1 MKSNLV
7 GYISLQTLYLAKL
20 CMKVLLANQIA
31 LFFKVQHLKKKAEDP
46 VYLIHVDKH
55 QFFPQVDGTFF
66 GGRGQAFS
74 KSPK

>member
-1 MKSNLV
+1 M
-7 GYISLQTLYLAKL
+7 
-20 CMKVLLANQIA
+20 LLANQIA
-31 LFFKVQHLKKKAEDP
+31 VFFKVQHLKKKAEDP

-55 QFFPQVDGTFF
+55 QCFPQVDGTFF